1 MDLPTLEIPRSEN
14 SDALKHHEMTADEFT
29 VFAAFEKAVEP
40 LAFGSYPSEYHRVV
54 EEAGKQ
60 FGLTPQQSVAF
71 FIRTTLLTF
80 EPDLATDP
88 GLVKTVELAGFFAAQ
103 GILSVSGQAG
113 PLIPMLATEKADGQ
127 RQMIPVVAEKP
138 EDAVEHGK
146 EALKANSDGASH
158 AVLVWDGHLKL
169 FEGETDA
176 LLMSMKMYG
185 PATQSL
191 TMIVPYRGAAEPGG
205 FAVQRP
211 QFVSFAGPATPAYS
225 ELAAAFFRGVSGHER
240 GAEIWNR
247 HMDASQ

>member
-1 MDLPTLEIPRSEN
+1 MALPILEIPRSEN
-14 SDALKHHEMTADEFT
+14 CDALKHHELTGDEFT

-54 EEAGKQ
+54 EDAGKQ

-71 FIRTTLLTF
+71 FIRTTLLMF
-80 EPDLATDP
+80 EPDLATNP
-88 GLVKTVELAGFFAAQ
+88 GLVKTVELAGFFAAH
-103 GILSVSGQAG
+103 GIWSVSGKAG
-113 PLIPMLATEKADGQ
+113 PLTPMLATEKPGGE
-127 RQMIPVVAEKP
+127 RQMTRIVAEQP
-138 EDAVEHGK
+138 EDAVEQGK
-146 EALKANSDGASH
+146 EALKTNADGASH

-176 LLMSMKMYG
+176 LLLSMKMYG

-191 TMIVPYRGAAEPGG
+191 TMIVPYRSAADPGG

-225 ELAAAFFRGVSGHER
+225 ELAAAFFRGAGGHEH
-240 GAEIWNR
+240 GAGLWNE
-247 HMDASQ
+247 HMDASR

>member
-1 MDLPTLEIPRSEN
+1 MNLPILEMPRSE
-14 SDALKHHEMTADEFT
+14 DCEALKHHEMIADELT
-29 VFAAFEKAVEP
+29 VFAAFERAVEP
-40 LAFGSYPSEYHRVV
+40 LAFGSYPSEYHRVI
-54 EEAGKQ
+54 EESGKQ
-60 FGLTPQQSVAF
+60 FGLTPEQSVAF

-88 GLVKTVELAGFFAAQ
+88 SLVKTVELAGFFAAQ
-103 GILSVSGQAG
+103 GICSVSDQAG
-113 PLIPMLATEKADGQ
+113 PLIPMLATEKPGGE
-127 RQMIPVVAEKP
+127 RQMTRMVAEQP
-138 EDAVEHGK
+138 EDAIEQGK
-146 EALKANSDGASH
+146 ESLKANAEGASH

-176 LLMSMKMYG
+176 LLLSMKMYG

-191 TMIVPYRGAAEPGG
+191 TMIVPYRSATEPGG
-205 FAVQRP
+205 FAIRRP

-225 ELAAAFFRGVSGHER
+225 ELAAAFYRGVGGHER